1 MSFKF
6 QTIYN
11 VRCGVGAIEGLPN
24 EIKNYDPKRVLFV
37 TDAGLKQIGASD
49 RVIDELKKSGISF
62 EEYNDVM
69 PNPNDKE
76 IQEHWDKYKD
86 QGIGLIIGFGGGS
99 AMDTAKACAVL
110 ATNPAPLKQYHGR
123 DKIKNRPLP
132 VIAIP
137 TTAGTGSEVSMNASI
152 VDAANHFKLSLR
164 SSLIMPSLAIL
175 DPTLL
180 ASLPQKAAAES
191 AIDAVSHASEGF
203 VARRANQF
211 TDSFAIE
218 ALGLLFNN
226 IRQFVGSPA
235 NTEAAEKMAIG
246 AMMAGTVFT
255 NAGTGAAHALARALG
270 GLKNTG
276 HGLACGLFTPYVC
289 RYNFIA
295 RPHKYRKMLELMGV
309 DTYHMSD
316 PKVCDTLFDQLIRLL
331 KDLGLP
337 TKLSE
342 IGVSREDLET
352 IAKTGAGN
360 DPEAPNP
367 RLTPA
372 PSMFKLLEEAY

>member
-1 MSFKF
+1 MGFKF

-11 VRCGVGAIEGLPN
+11 VRCGAGMLDTLGDEVKA
-24 EIKNYDPKRVLFV
+24 YDPKRVLFV

-49 RVIDELKKSGISF
+49 RATEILKKAGISY
-62 EEYNDVM
+62 EEYNDVQ
-69 PNPNDKE
+69 PNPNDRDIE
-76 IQEHWDKYKD
+76 AHWDKYKNE
-86 QGIGLIIGFGGGS
+86 GIGLIIGFGGGS

-132 VIAIP
+132 IIAIP

-164 SSLIMPSLAIL
+164 SSLIMPSMAIL

-180 ASLPQKAAAES
+180 ASLPQKPAAES

-218 ALGLLFNN
+218 ALGLLFGN

-309 DTYHMSD
+309 STHKMSD
-316 PKVCDTLFDQLIRLL
+316 PQVCDRLFDELIRLL

-342 IGVSREDLET
+342 IGVQPDELEK
-352 IAKTGAGN
+352 IAQTGAGN

-367 RLTPA
+367 RLTPV
-372 PSMFKLLEEAY
+372 PNMLKLLKEAY